1 MRSSENSVKEAK
13 SVATNAT
20 GKSLHL
26 SELLLQARLHG
37 TRDGFRTKRGFS
49 QDLEATQAVL
59 FNPKYNKRV
68 KIREYRKWLET
79 YQPCVFGKIAAKNKL
94 AFICLLEE
102 DEILR
107 MRRGDVDVQDT
118 IQDSRQVWKRHALD
132 GLASSFLI
140 LLVSKTLATLEP
152 G

>member
-1 MRSSENSVKEAK
+1 MKTAA
-13 SVATNAT
+13 ATT
-20 GKSLHL
+20 MHL
-26 SELLLQARLHG
+26 SEMLLKARLHG

-59 FNPKYNKRV
+59 FNPKYSKRI

-79 YQPCVFGKIAAKNKL
+79 YQPCVFGKVAAKSKL

-102 DEILR
+102 DEVLR
-107 MRRGDVDVQDT
+107 MRHGDVDVRDT

-140 LLVSKTLATLEP
+140 LLVSKTLTTLEP
-152 G
+152 GDELKAICRRLME